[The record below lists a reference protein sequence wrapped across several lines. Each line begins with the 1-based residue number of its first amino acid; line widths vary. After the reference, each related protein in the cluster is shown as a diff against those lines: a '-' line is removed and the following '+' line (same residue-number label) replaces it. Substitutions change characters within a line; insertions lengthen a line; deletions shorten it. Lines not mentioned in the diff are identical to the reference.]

1 MKFIDNAS
9 QIWKLWSVQI
19 LAVLA
24 LVASV
29 WEQIPDSVKAMIPAQ
44 YLGYIVAFVSVCGII
59 ARAIKQFDTDTDT
72 DNNADQQK

>member
-1 MKFIDNAS
+1 MKFIDNLP
-9 QIWKLWSVQI
+9 QLWKMWSVRI

-29 WEQIPDSVKAMIPAQ
+29 WEQIPDSVKAMIPEQ

-59 ARAIKQFDTDTDT
+59 ARAIKQFDTGTDI
-72 DNNADQQK
+72 NVDQQK